1 MKFRLSYGETGNQG
15 IGSYRTLPQLGV
27 ANYPFTGSVLS
38 GSAMVAWRGPVDV
51 NIKWETT
58 SQYNVGVDFG
68 WFNNRLTFTAD
79 YYYKKTRDLLQEVKI
94 PSSSGFSNMLTNSGN
109 VTNKGLELTLGATPI
124 DTKDWHWNINA
135 NLAFNKNEIGGLMG
149 DQFANTL
156 WYGADQVFIQ
166 RNGCPIGAIYG
177 YVEDGIYENEAAVR
191 ADPLYTFASEALVKS
206 KIGEIRYLD
215 INGDGYI
222 NDKYDRTIIGDT
234 NPDYTWGLTNNLT
247 WKDFT
252 LSFMLQGSHGND
264 IFNGNL
270 QDIKLGNIGNITV
283 DAYNHR
289 WTADNNENAKWP
301 KASSGYER
309 NFLVSNRY
317 VEDGSYVKLKNI
329 SLTYNWNHPF
339 KSVGL
344 ERLQFS
350 FTATNVFTITSYSW
364 YDPDVNAFGSD
375 SSRRGVDIYS
385 YPSARTFS
393 FGINATF

>member
-1 MKFRLSYGETGNQG
+1 M
-15 IGSYRTLPQLGV
+15 
-27 ANYPFTGSVLS
+27 
-38 GSAMVAWRGPVDV
+38 
-51 NIKWETT
+51 
-58 SQYNVGVDFG
+58 
-68 WFNNRLTFTAD
+68 
-79 YYYKKTRDLLQEVKI
+79 
-94 PSSSGFSNMLTNSGN
+94 
-109 VTNKGLELTLGATPI
+109 
-124 DTKDWHWNINA
+124 
-135 NLAFNKNEIGGLMG
+135 
-149 DQFANTL
+149 
-156 WYGADQVFIQ
+156 
-166 RNGCPIGAIYG
+166 
-177 YVEDGIYENEAAVR
+177 EDGFYNNEAAVR
-191 ADPLYTFASEALVKS
+191 ADPQYTFASGATVKS

-215 INGDGYI
+215 LNHDGKI
-222 NDKYDRTIIGDT
+222 TEADRTIIGDT

-247 WKDFT
+247 WKDLS

-270 QDIKLGNIGNITV
+270 QDVKLGNIGNIPV
-283 DAYNHR
+283 DAYNSR
-289 WTADNNENAKWP
+289 WTADNYENAKWP

-317 VEDGSYVKLKNI
+317 VEDGSYIKLKNI

-350 FTATNVFTITSYSW
+350 FTATNVFTITDYSW

-385 YPSARTFS
+385 YPSARTFT

>member
-1 MKFRLSYGETGNQG
+1 
-15 IGSYRTLPQLGV
+15 
-27 ANYPFTGSVLS
+27 
-38 GSAMVAWRGPVDV
+38 MVSWRGPVDSD
-51 NIKWETT
+51 IKWETT
-58 SQYNVGVDFG
+58 AQYNLGVDFG
-68 WFNNRLTFTAD
+68 LFNNRLTFTAD

-94 PSSSGFSNMLTNSGN
+94 PSSTGFSNKLTNSGN
-109 VTNKGLELTLGATPI
+109 VTNKGLELTLGITPV
-124 DTKDWHWNINA
+124 DSHGWHWNINA
-135 NLAFNKNEIGGLMG
+135 NLAFNKNEIGGLNG
-149 DQFANTL
+149 DQYANTL
-156 WYGADQVFIQ
+156 WDGADNVFIQ

-177 YVEDGIYENEAAVR
+177 YVEDGFYNNEAAVR
-191 ADPLYTFASEALVKS
+191 ADPQYTFASAATVKS

-215 INGDGYI
+215 LNHDGKI
-222 NDKYDRTIIGDT
+222 TEADRTIIGDT

-247 WKDFT
+247 W
-252 LSFMLQGSHGND
+252 
-264 IFNGNL
+264 
-270 QDIKLGNIGNITV
+270 
-283 DAYNHR
+283 
-289 WTADNNENAKWP
+289 KWP

-317 VEDGSYVKLKNI
+317 VEDGSYIKLKNI

-350 FTATNVFTITSYSW
+350 FTATNVFTITDYSW

-385 YPSARTFS
+385 YPSARTFT

>member
-1 MKFRLSYGETGNQG
+1 
-15 IGSYRTLPQLGV
+15 
-27 ANYPFTGSVLS
+27 
-38 GSAMVAWRGPVDV
+38 
-51 NIKWETT
+51 
-58 SQYNVGVDFG
+58 
-68 WFNNRLTFTAD
+68 
-79 YYYKKTRDLLQEVKI
+79 
-94 PSSSGFSNMLTNSGN
+94 
-109 VTNKGLELTLGATPI
+109 
-124 DTKDWHWNINA
+124 
-135 NLAFNKNEIGGLMG
+135 
-149 DQFANTL
+149 
-156 WYGADQVFIQ
+156 
-166 RNGCPIGAIYG
+166 
-177 YVEDGIYENEAAVR
+177 
-191 ADPLYTFASEALVKS
+191 
-206 KIGEIRYLD
+206 
-215 INGDGYI
+215 
-222 NDKYDRTIIGDT
+222 
-234 NPDYTWGLTNNLT
+234 
-247 WKDFT
+247 
-252 LSFMLQGSHGND
+252 MLQGSHGND

>member
-1 MKFRLSYGETGNQG
+1 M
-15 IGSYRTLPQLGV
+15 
-27 ANYPFTGSVLS
+27 
-38 GSAMVAWRGPVDV
+38 
-51 NIKWETT
+51 
-58 SQYNVGVDFG
+58 
-68 WFNNRLTFTAD
+68 
-79 YYYKKTRDLLQEVKI
+79 
-94 PSSSGFSNMLTNSGN
+94 
-109 VTNKGLELTLGATPI
+109 
-124 DTKDWHWNINA
+124 
-135 NLAFNKNEIGGLMG
+135 
-149 DQFANTL
+149 
-156 WYGADQVFIQ
+156 
-166 RNGCPIGAIYG
+166 
-177 YVEDGIYENEAAVR
+177 
-191 ADPLYTFASEALVKS
+191 KS

-215 INGDGYI
+215 LNHDGKI
-222 NDKYDRTIIGDT
+222 TEADRTIIGDT

-247 WKDFT
+247 WKDLS

-270 QDIKLGNIGNITV
+270 QDVKLGNIGNIPV
-283 DAYNHR
+283 DAYNSR
-289 WTADNNENAKWP
+289 WTADNYENAKWP

-317 VEDGSYVKLKNI
+317 VEDGSYIKLKNI

-350 FTATNVFTITSYSW
+350 FTATNVFTITDYSW

-385 YPSARTFS
+385 YPSARTFT